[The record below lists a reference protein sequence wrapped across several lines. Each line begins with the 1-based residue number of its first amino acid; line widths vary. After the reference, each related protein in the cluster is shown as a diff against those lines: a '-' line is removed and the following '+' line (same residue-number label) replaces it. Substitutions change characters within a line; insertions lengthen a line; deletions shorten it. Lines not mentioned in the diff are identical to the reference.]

1 MPAGQNY
8 RVFYPIHYVAIG
20 KDYQASGTPV
30 HGVQSVNMTTTFN
43 LEQVFELGQLDIY
56 ENIENLPNIEM
67 TVEKALDGYPLIY
80 HLATSDATSKTLLNR
95 TNRKANI
102 ILSIFSDDQD
112 NSSGTPR
119 AQAFCSGMYINSI
132 NYTLPVQGNCT
143 ESVTFV
149 GNDKLWITS
158 SGQVW
163 DTTGF
168 AFQGHFNGNDSPA
181 SGIQRRQMVKM
192 GNAAA
197 NGSVWPTL
205 IAGLTVAGGSGYNV
219 ESAGQFGAHI
229 QDVSIS
235 VNLGRED
242 LFELGRRRP
251 YYRYANFPTAV
262 DCTINIT
269 AGGSNPGDAVNAVSE
284 STANLSNEP
293 IKVKL
298 TDGTI
303 FDLGYKNK
311 LQSVSYS
318 GGDTGGGVVSISYQ
332 FQNFN
337 KLDVTSLSDPAG
349 MVAN

>member
-1 MPAGQNY
+1 
-8 RVFYPIHYVAIG
+8 
-20 KDYQASGTPV
+20 
-30 HGVQSVNMTTTFN
+30 MTTTFN

-56 ENIENLPNIEM
+56 ENIENLPNVEM
-67 TVEKALDGYPLIY
+67 TVEKVLDGYPLIY
-80 HLATSDATSKTLLNR
+80 HLGTRGATSKTLLNR

-119 AQAFCSGMYINSI
+119 TQAFCSGMYINSL
-132 NYTLPVQGNCT
+132 NYSLPVQGNST

-163 DTTGF
+163 DKTGF
-168 AFQGHFNGNDSPA
+168 AFNGHFSGNDSPA
-181 SGIQRRQMVKM
+181 SGTQRRQHVRM
-192 GNAAA
+192 GPASS
-197 NGSVWPTL
+197 NGSVWPT
-205 IAGLTVAGGSGYNV
+205 IIPGVTVTGGSGYNID
-219 ESAGQFGAHI
+219 SAGAFGAHI
-229 QDVSIS
+229 QDVSLS

-262 DCTINIT
+262 DCTINVT
-269 AGGSNPGDAVNAVSE
+269 AGGSTPGDGINAISD

-293 IKVKL
+293 IVIKL
-298 TDGTI
+298 LDGTV
-303 FDLGYKNK
+303 FDLGTKNK

-318 GGDTGGGVVSISYQ
+318 GGDTGGGVVTMSYQ

-337 KLDVTSLSDPAG
+337 KLDVTQPQDPEG
-349 MVAN
+349 FTS